1 MLTSQNNIQNQVVVD
16 QPARVVRLEVS
27 VGYYAEIINKFR
39 VYNSTFIDQFTAFEP
54 VQEIWASSE
63 IHFPGF
69 NALYASLIKPLYKI
83 GWPALSRNA
92 FAFKLWHKSVISG
105 CGDAC
110 MRCDEN
116 FYDLSSEKLS
126 EKC

>member
-1 MLTSQNNIQNQVVVD
+1 
-16 QPARVVRLEVS
+16 VVRLEVS
-27 VGYYAEIINKFR
+27 VGYYAEIINTFG
-39 VYNSTFIDQFTAFEP
+39 VYNSTFIDQYTAFAP

-69 NALYASLIKPLYKI
+69 NSDYVYVIKPKYMKE
-83 GWPALSRNA
+83 PKLSRNA

-110 MRCDEN
+110 MRCDES